1 MKVTLRLLPLL
12 AAAALATPTR
22 YPVVSSVWPP
32 RVHRPYFAPT
42 TYGTAYDT
50 TYDTTSSYATVPPS
64 SFVPG
69 SKKSSSA
76 SHPASFA
83 FLNTLR
89 RPSVPSFA
97 LAKAQESH
105 PTYAPARSYGY
116 APAKKSHD
124 FDFAVNEGGNNFGHQ
139 QSDDGYTT
147 KGSYYVD
154 LPDGRRQKVS
164 YYVSGDSGFVAEV
177 TYEGV
182 AHYHAPK
189 NNYHAQKPSYHAP
202 KNNYHAQKPSY
213 HAPSHHK
220 PATTPAPAA
229 YPPAPAY
236 LVSSAHI
243 PSPFHG

>member
-1 MKVTLRLLPLL
+1 MKVTLLLPLL
-12 AAAALATPTR
+12 AAALATPTR
-22 YPVVSSVWPP
+22 YSSVWPP
-32 RVHRPYFAPT
+32 RVHRPYFVPSYAPAT
-42 TYGTAYDT
+42 YDT
-50 TYDTTSSYATVPPS
+50 TYDTTSSYATVPTS
-64 SFVPG
+64 SFVSG
-69 SKKSSSA
+69 SKRSSSA
-76 SHPASFA
+76 SHPSSFS
-83 FLNTLR
+83 FLSTPR

-97 LAKAQESH
+97 LAKAKEAH

-116 APAKKSHD
+116 APAKKTHD

-189 NNYHAQKPSYHAP
+189 PNYHAP
-202 KNNYHAQKPSY
+202 KPNYHAP
-213 HAPSHHK
+213 K
-220 PATTPAPAA
+220 PATTPTPAA

>member
-1 MKVTLRLLPLL
+1 M
-12 AAAALATPTR
+12 AAVALATPSR
-22 YPVVSSVWPP
+22 YPVVSSSVWPP
-32 RVHRPYFAPT
+32 RVHRPYFAPSYAPT
-42 TYGTAYDT
+42 TYDT
-50 TYDTTSSYATVPPS
+50 TYDTTYETTSSYATVPSS
-64 SFVPG
+64 SFVSG
-69 SKKSSSA
+69 SKSSSSA

-83 FLNTLR
+83 FLNTPR

-97 LAKAQESH
+97 LAKAQEPPH

-164 YYVSGDSGFVAEV
+164 YYVSADSGFVAEV

-182 AHYHAPK
+182 AHYPAPK
-189 NNYHAQKPSYHAP
+189 PNYHSPKPNYHAP
-202 KNNYHAQKPSY
+202 NY
-213 HAPSHHK
+213 HK